1 MLGVS
6 LPHPQMNILF
16 ALVILPRETKRK
28 FLNKKLANNFVHGLV
43 GCIAQKHITKEFQVS
58 LTKNP
63 QWH

>member
-6 LPHPQMNILF
+6 LLHPQMNILF

-28 FLNKKLANNFVHGLV
+28 FLNKKLANIFVHGLV